1 VFVLKRLVLATGLAL
16 AALPALPAAAQVA
29 APGAE
34 AADPAAGAFIEKLSG
49 EAFAVLR
56 DDSLSKQARR
66 AKFRAMLEQNV
77 ALTDIGNRLI
87 RRQRAT
93 ITPAQY
99 SAYQAA
105 LPEFILNAYTDRL
118 SAYENASVKVVRT
131 VARNASVTDVY
142 AKVSQPG
149 QQPID
154 TIWQVKKSSSGKMLL
169 SNLTASGI
177 NLALTQEADFNA
189 YIQKNGFD
197 ALVAFLK
204 NANSKAATART
215 AG

>member
-1 VFVLKRLVLATGLAL
+1 MLKPLVLASSLVL
-16 AALPALPAAAQVA
+16 AALAPLPAFAQVA
-29 APGAE
+29 APSAE
-34 AADPAAGAFIEKLSG
+34 AADPAAGAFIEKLSS

-56 DDSLSKQARR
+56 DDKLSKQARK
-66 AKFRAMLEQNV
+66 AKFRTMLEQNV

-118 SAYENASVKVVRT
+118 STYEDATVKVTRT
-131 VARNASVTDVY
+131 VARNSSVTDVY
-142 AKVSQPG
+142 AKVTQPG
-149 QQPID
+149 QSPVD
-154 TIWQVKKSSSGKMLL
+154 TIWQVKKAPGGKLLL

-197 ALVAFLK
+197 ALVTFLK
-204 NANSKAATART
+204 TANSKSAAAR
-215 AG
+215 AAN

>member
-1 VFVLKRLVLATGLAL
+1 MLKPLALATSLAL
-16 AALPALPAAAQVA
+16 AAIAPLPAFAQVA
-29 APGAE
+29 APSAE
-34 AADPAAGAFIEKLSG
+34 AADPAAGAFIEKLSS

-56 DDSLSKQARR
+56 DDSLSKQARK
-66 AKFRAMLEQNV
+66 AKFRTMLEQNV
-77 ALTDIGNRLI
+77 ALADIGNRLI

-131 VARNASVTDVY
+131 VARNSSVTDVY

-149 QQPID
+149 QSPVD
-154 TIWQVKKSSSGKMLL
+154 TIWQVKKTPGGKMML

-204 NANSKAATART
+204 TANSKSATAR
-215 AG
+215 AAS